1 MPKRNK
7 KKLSQ
12 KEVKNKKG
20 AKDCVR
26 GSSHSK
32 SVIIK
37 HKCAID
43 TWNWHSTTI
52 FYPKIKERHNNHH

>member
-12 KEVKNKKG
+12 KEVNKKG
-20 AKDCVR
+20 ANDCVR

-43 TWNWHSTTI
+43 TWDWHSITI
-52 FYPKIKERHNNHH
+52 FYPKIKERHNNHY